1 MNANGSADKLINDLH
16 AVIRDAE
23 TLLRATAAQTGD
35 KIQEARARAEESVR
49 LAKERLAGVEDEAL
63 ERARGRCGRV
73 RAGQSVGGRR
83 NRGRRGARAR
93 PSARAP
99 LKRFAPDLST

>member
-1 MNANGSADKLINDLH
+1 MNANGSADKLIDDLH

-35 KIQEARARAEESVR
+35 KIQEARTRAEESVR

-63 ERARGRCGRV
+63 ERARALAEDADVYV
-73 RAGQSVGGRR
+73 RSNPWAAVGIAAGVALVLGLLLARR
-83 NRGRRGARAR
+83 
-93 PSARAP
+93 
-99 LKRFAPDLST
+99 